1 MKAIIYEQYGPP
13 EVLQVKEI
21 DQPVPTD
28 NDVLIK
34 QHATSVNSGDW
45 RLRIPDP
52 FLARLMNGLTRPK
65 KFPIL
70 GTIVA
75 GEVESI
81 GKDVTRFQKGDQVFG
96 STGIA
101 MGTYA
106 EYVCL
111 SEDGVL
117 APKPANMSFEEA
129 ATVPFGALTALH
141 FLRKGNVR
149 SGQKVLVYGASGA
162 VGTAAVQIAKS
173 LGTEVTGV
181 CSTTNLELVKSL
193 GADKVIDY
201 TTEDF
206 STIGDIYD
214 AIFDTVGKSPFSWC
228 VRSLKK
234 DGYYLRGVHMSPAP
248 ILRGIW
254 TQLTSSKKVVGGMAD
269 ETLEDLLFL
278 KELIEKGEFKP
289 VIDKIFPM
297 EQIVEAHAYAEKG
310 HKKGNVVIIMENSS
324 Q

>member
-1 MKAIIYEQYGPP
+1 MKAIVYENYGPP

-21 DQPVPTD
+21 DQPVPAA
-28 NDVLIK
+28 NEVLVR
-34 QHATSVNSGDW
+34 QHATAVNSGDW

-81 GKDVTRFQKGDQVFG
+81 GKGVNRFQKGDQVFG
-96 STGIA
+96 STGID

-117 APKPANMSFEEA
+117 ALKPVNMSFEEA
-129 ATVPFGALTALH
+129 ATVPFGGLTALD

-162 VGTAAVQIAKS
+162 VGSAAVQIAKS
-173 LGTEVTGV
+173 LGAEVTGV
-181 CSTTNLELVKSL
+181 CSSANLELVQSL

-206 STIGDIYD
+206 SKVEEIYD
-214 AIFDTVGKSPFSWC
+214 VIFDTVGKSPFSWC
-228 VRSLKK
+228 VRSLKS
-234 DGYYLRGVHMSPAP
+234 DGYYLRGVHMTPGP

-254 TQLTSSKKVVGGMAD
+254 TQLTSNKKVVGGIAD
-269 ETLEDLLFL
+269 ETVEDLLSL
-278 KELIEKGEFKP
+278 KKLMEKGEFKP
-289 VIDKIFPM
+289 VIDKRYPM

-310 HKKGNVVIIMENSS
+310 HKKGNVVITITH
-324 Q
+324 